1 MPRAELKPN
10 PENATPEELRVAME
24 AAPHKR
30 SYVRLAT
37 VRALLLGYTRA
48 QVCQIHDRSDRMVRL
63 WIECF
68 NRGGIDALI
77 TRARPGRPRKVK
89 LERVRD
95 LLLPVLENPAQA
107 GQVHWTGVKIHGYL
121 KEQLSLELGYRTAV
135 RWLHELNFHL
145 RVPQPWPERQNEEE
159 RKKFQ
164 EELRALC
171 ADPQVELWFGDESG
185 FEGDPR
191 PRRRWV
197 QPGKPR
203 TVPYLGDHIR
213 QNVIGAVAPQS
224 GALFSLIVDGV
235 DTDVFQFF
243 LDEMAKA
250 VPKEGRRA
258 ASVHSGQ
265 RVVAQSGAA
274 PVASFRAE
282 VLAGVFARLQPNRAV
297 VAAGEGGLVLGLHRP
312 HFPRVD
318 RATLRRPQKLHRP
331 AGQNRFGLHH
341 SEMIFGNHSR
351 VQPVQSS

>member
-1 MPRAELKPN
+1 
-10 PENATPEELRVAME
+10 ME
-24 AAPHKR
+24 AAPNKR
-30 SYVRLAT
+30 SYIRLNAL
-37 VRALLLGYTRA
+37 RSLLLGISRA
-48 QVCQIHDRSDRMVRL
+48 TVCQQFCRTERMVRL
-63 WIECF
+63 WIEMF

-77 TRARPGRPRKVK
+77 TRARPGRPRKVT

-95 LLLPVLENPAQA
+95 LLLPVLENPATA

-121 KEQLSLELGYRTAV
+121 QEQLSLELGYRTAV

-171 ADPQVELWFGDESG
+171 EDPKVELWFGDESG

-203 TVPYLGDHIR
+203 TVPYLGDHLR

-224 GALFSLIVDGV
+224 GALFSLVVDGV

-243 LDEMAKA
+243 LDEMAKT
-250 VPKEGRRA
+250 VPRKEGVRQILILDN
-258 ASVHSGQ
+258 ASWHK
-265 RVVAQSGAA
+265 A
-274 PVASFRAE
+274 
-282 VLAGVFARLQPNRAV
+282 ARLQW
-297 VAAGEGGLVLGLHRP
+297 H
-312 HFPRVD
+312 HFEPKFLPGYSPDFNPIERLWLRVKAD
-318 RATLRRPQKLHRP
+318 WFWDYFARTPEELTERLCTALKSFIDQP
-331 AGQNRFGLHH
+331 AKTASACTIRK
-341 SEMIFGNHSR
+341 
-351 VQPVQSS
+351 

>member
-24 AAPHKR
+24 AAPNKR
-30 SYVRLAT
+30 SFIRLST
-37 VRALLLGYTRA
+37 MRALLLGYSRP
-48 QVCQIHDRSDRMVRL
+48 QVCELNDRTERMVRL
-63 WIECF
+63 WIELF

-95 LLLPVLENPAQA
+95 LLVPVLENPATA

-145 RVPQPWPERQNEEE
+145 RVPQPWPERQNKEE

-171 ADPQVELWFGDESG
+171 ADPKVELWFGDESG

-203 TVPYLGDHIR
+203 TVPYLGDHLR

-250 VPKEGRRA
+250 IPKKEGVRQVLILDN
-258 ASVHSGQ
+258 ASWHK
-265 RVVAQSGAA
+265 A
-274 PVASFRAE
+274 
-282 VLAGVFARLQPNRAV
+282 ARLQWHHFEPKFLPGYSPDFNPIERLWLRVKADWFWDYFARTSEELTERLCTALKSFIDDPAKT
-297 VAAGEGGLVLGLHRP
+297 AANCSIR
-312 HFPRVD
+312 
-318 RATLRRPQKLHRP
+318 K
-331 AGQNRFGLHH
+331 
-341 SEMIFGNHSR
+341 
-351 VQPVQSS
+351 